1 MLNQIAKAKEIEV
14 TDAEVDFEIAMM
26 AQQYNMEE
34 KRIRELL
41 GDNINNLRNDVRQKK
56 IINFL
61 LENNE

>member
-1 MLNQIAKAKEIEV
+1 
-14 TDAEVDFEIAMM
+14 
-26 AQQYNMEE
+26 MEE